1 MDKEWFKTNQLKIIC
16 TLAGIFLVLYF
27 FGCPATT
34 ESLIQSGRKVTAP
47 ELQIEIDALV
57 SKYELRR
64 LDLEQQ
70 ERLRKLILN
79 NALIM
84 VQQGQVNPLGILTAL
99 FAFYG
104 AGSAA
109 NTTKNAIKK
118 KLHPQTDGSG

>member
-1 MDKEWFKTNQLKIIC
+1 MNKEWFKTNLFKIVSMTIG
-16 TLAGIFLVLYF
+16 LALVLYF

-34 ESLIQSGRKVTAP
+34 ESLLQPGRKVTAP

-70 ERLRKLILN
+70 EQLRQLILN

-84 VQQGQVNPLGILTAL
+84 VQHGQINPLGILTAL

-109 NTTKNAIKK
+109 NTTKNVIKK
-118 KLHPQTDGSG
+118 KLHPSTNGSG